1 MQPKL
6 EDVLKDANLTE
17 AQVDQIASIMGDQ
30 LAAVRSAHIE
40 EVTAIEQNKDQA
52 IAGLMRELVD
62 KNRLL
67 TEANE
72 KLLAA
77 QPAAKAE
84 PGAIVAATLDESL
97 GIRDGN
103 FKAALVGEDLVF
115 ESTDHGGVTR
125 KVLIPL
131 AGTTDLTECVLELPT
146 QQQLDEKVVTKPRRI
161 VASNGTSAVGIDL
174 DAGGTLAF
182 TVTDAEGSSLFE
194 LSRPDSE
201 AVKSWFQTLQEAVDK
216 AKAATDDAKTDDQKA
231 AELEESIRTK
241 VIGEVN
247 TLLAEALRPYV
258 PLMRRARDHER
269 MTNLVESLQ
278 TAFGTVLGQHAMDAA
293 AATQLAE
300 STAHAAKITALEESN
315 KNLEGEVLQLRQQA
329 IFNERTAGMA
339 QTTRER
345 VQMIVEAAHP
355 ASIQDFTD
363 LLEVAVTSIKPAQ
376 EPAPTPAKTEP
387 AEGSNSLVSAVVGK
401 L

>member
-17 AQVDQIASIMGDQ
+17 AQIDQIASIMGDR
-30 LAAVRSAHIE
+30 LSAVRSAHIE

-67 TEANE
+67 SEANE
-72 KLLAA
+72 KLVAV
-77 QPAAKAE
+77 QPPAKTE
-84 PGAIVAATLDESL
+84 PGAVVTATLDEAL

-115 ESTDHGGVTR
+115 ESTDHAGVAR

-131 AGTTDLTECVLELPT
+131 AGTTDLSECVLDLPT
-146 QQQLDEKVVTKPRRI
+146 QQQLDEKVVTKARRI

-174 DAGGTLAF
+174 DADGTLAF

-201 AVKSWFQTLQEAVDK
+201 AVKGWFQTLQEAVDK

-231 AELEESIRTK
+231 DELEESIRAK
-241 VIGEVN
+241 VVGEVN

-278 TAFGTVLGQHAMDAA
+278 TAFGTVLGQTVVDATS
-293 AATQLAE
+293 ATQLA
-300 STAHAAKITALEESN
+300 ALEESN
-315 KNLEGEVLQLRQQA
+315 KSLEGEVLRLRQQA

-376 EPAPTPAKTEP
+376 EPAPAPAKTDP